1 MNLKLNPYYLISD
14 DLSEGISTLDGQ
26 MASFSPSQI
35 ERLSSITS
43 SPQTLENADIELI
56 EAGVVIPESHL
67 TQLHNSVIDS
77 VEKNLQETAS
87 LIVMP
92 TEKCNF
98 RCTYCYEKFE
108 KGRMK
113 PETVSALK
121 QYISNTVPKFKTYQ
135 LAWFGGE
142 PLLHPDLVAEVSAHF
157 KEVSQAHGVHSSV
170 SVTTNG
176 YLLKDGSLKEL
187 SNSGMDVYHIT
198 LDGPKS
204 LHDKQRVG
212 IKKQPTY
219 ERIFDNMIKILD
231 ESDSRIV
238 LRVNVQIS
246 GSDSSD
252 LIQQWLTQEIVPTFE
267 SYGDRVDY
275 YIVPIWD
282 ATTTGIEG
290 ICLSKLVDFQR
301 VAKLKEAALN
311 AKGSSL
317 KEELASLLAKPGS
330 LSCYAGTPNS
340 FVIGAD
346 GAVYKCSV
354 AVDLPENQIGKLTGS
369 GHIELDAENHKHWIT
384 ENAVTDSNC
393 NSCNFA
399 RSCQGVFCPLVR
411 IQTQQP
417 PCPTEKRFAYEIV
430 NQRFN

>member
-1 MNLKLNPYYLISD
+1 MNLTLNPYYLLND
-14 DLSEGISTLDGQ
+14 ELSEGISTLDGQ
-26 MASFSPSQI
+26 LSTFNLEQT
-35 ERLSSITS
+35 ERLTTIQG
-43 SPQTLENADIELI
+43 SPQSLKSIDIELI
-56 EAGVVIPESHL
+56 DAGAIIPQQYAE
-67 TQLHNSVIDS
+67 QLHDSVIDS
-77 VEKNLQETAS
+77 VQKNLQETSS
-87 LIVMP
+87 LVVMP

-113 PETVSALK
+113 ADTVEALK
-121 QYISNTVPKFKTYQ
+121 QYISNTVPKFKSYQ

-142 PLLHPDLVAEVSAHF
+142 PLLHPDLVADVSSHF
-157 KEVSQAHGVHSSV
+157 KKVSEDNGVHSSV

-176 YLLKDGSLKEL
+176 YLLKEGTLEKL
-187 SNSGMDVYHIT
+187 SDSGMDVYHIT
-198 LDGPKS
+198 LDGPKN
-204 LHDKQRVG
+204 LHDNQRVG

-219 ERIFDNMIKILD
+219 ERIFDNMMTILN
-231 ESDSRIV
+231 ESDSKIV
-238 LRVNVQIS
+238 LRVNVQVS
-246 GSDSSD
+246 GKDSTA
-252 LIQQWLTQEIVPTFE
+252 LIENWLTQEIVPTFAN
-267 SYGDRVDY
+267 YGERVDY

-317 KEELASLLAKPGS
+317 KEELASMLAKPGS

-346 GAVYKCSV
+346 GAAYKCSV
-354 AVDLPENQIGKLTGS
+354 AVDLPENQIGKLTADGR
-369 GHIELDAENHKHWIT
+369 IEVDDDKHDHWISD
-384 ENAVTDSNC
+384 NAVTDSNC
-393 NSCNFA
+393 NSCSFA

-411 IQTQQP
+411 IQTQKP

-430 NQRFN
+430 NQKFN